1 MVIELAHYNKGMKKL
16 SVKQMKKEMRN
27 VGLGRW
33 AGLLL
38 AATLLVT
45 VLMQLFAFEKFPGL
59 LQFAGFTEA
68 TAVVLAVALVYMEML
83 ALPWLIG
90 LQARSSVLRLSFC
103 CLIMALQLLTVLV
116 VFADMRG
123 ISILFS
129 VLSRESSIIDFM
141 WLALLWALFGIV
153 IKTSKK

>member
-1 MVIELAHYNKGMKKL
+1 MR
-16 SVKQMKKEMRN
+16 KEIIN

-59 LQFAGFTEA
+59 LQFAGFTEV
-68 TAVVLAVALVYMEML
+68 TAVVLAVALVYMEVL

-90 LQARSSVLRLSFC
+90 LRARSSVLRLSFC
-103 CLIMALQLLTVLV
+103 CMIMALQLLTVLV
-116 VFADMRG
+116 VFADTRG

-129 VLSRESSIIDFM
+129 VLSRQSSMIDFV

>member
-1 MVIELAHYNKGMKKL
+1 MR
-16 SVKQMKKEMRN
+16 KEIITI
-27 VGLGRW
+27 GLGRW

-59 LQFAGFTEA
+59 LQLVGFTEA
-68 TAVVLAVALVYMEML
+68 TAVVLAVALVYTEVL

-129 VLSRESSIIDFM
+129 VLYRQSSMIDFM
-141 WLALLWALFGIV
+141 WLALLWVLFGIA

>member
-1 MVIELAHYNKGMKKL
+1 MR
-16 SVKQMKKEMRN
+16 KEIIN

-59 LQFAGFTEA
+59 LQFAGFTEV
-68 TAVVLAVALVYMEML
+68 TAVVLTVALVYMEVL

-90 LQARSSVLRLSFC
+90 LRARSSVLRLSFC

-116 VFADMRG
+116 VFADTRG

-129 VLSRESSIIDFM
+129 VLSRQSSMIDFV

>member
-1 MVIELAHYNKGMKKL
+1 MR
-16 SVKQMKKEMRN
+16 KEIIN

-59 LQFAGFTEA
+59 LQFAGFTEV
-68 TAVVLAVALVYMEML
+68 TAVVLAVALVYTEVL

-90 LQARSSVLRLSFC
+90 LRARSSVLRLSFC

-116 VFADMRG
+116 VFADTRG

-129 VLSRESSIIDFM
+129 VLSRQSSMIDFV

>member
-1 MVIELAHYNKGMKKL
+1 MKKP
-16 SVKQMKKEMRN
+16 SVKRMRKEIIN

-59 LQFAGFTEA
+59 LQLAGFTEV
-68 TAVVLAVALVYMEML
+68 TAVVLAVALVYTEVL

-103 CLIMALQLLTVLV
+103 CLIIALQLLTVLV

-129 VLSRESSIIDFM
+129 VLSQKASIVDFV
-141 WLALLWALFGIV
+141 WLGLLWVLFGIA

>member
-1 MVIELAHYNKGMKKL
+1 MVIGLAHYNKGMKKP
-16 SVKQMKKEMRN
+16 SVKRMRKEIIN

-59 LQFAGFTEA
+59 LQLAGFTEV
-68 TAVVLAVALVYMEML
+68 TAVVLAVALVYTEVL

-103 CLIMALQLLTVLV
+103 CLIIALQLLTVLV

-129 VLSRESSIIDFM
+129 VLSQKASIVDFV
-141 WLALLWALFGIV
+141 WLGLLWVLFGIA

>member
-1 MVIELAHYNKGMKKL
+1 MVIELAHYNKGMKKP
-16 SVKQMKKEMRN
+16 SVKRMRKEIIN

-59 LQFAGFTEA
+59 LQFAGFTEV
-68 TAVVLAVALVYMEML
+68 TAVVLAVALVYTEVL

-90 LQARSSVLRLSFC
+90 LRARSSVLRLSFC

-116 VFADMRG
+116 VFADTRG

-129 VLSRESSIIDFM
+129 VLSRESSMVDFV
-141 WLALLWALFGIV
+141 WLGLLWVLFGIA

>member
-1 MVIELAHYNKGMKKL
+1 MR
-16 SVKQMKKEMRN
+16 KEIIN

-59 LQFAGFTEA
+59 LQFAGFTEV
-68 TAVVLAVALVYMEML
+68 TAVVLAVALVYMEVL

-90 LQARSSVLRLSFC
+90 LRARSSVLRLSFC

-116 VFADMRG
+116 VFADTRG

-129 VLSRESSIIDFM
+129 VLSRQSSMIDFV

>member
-1 MVIELAHYNKGMKKL
+1 MKKP
-16 SVKQMKKEMRN
+16 SVKRMRKEIIN

-59 LQFAGFTEA
+59 LQFAGFTEV
-68 TAVVLAVALVYMEML
+68 TAVVLAVALVYMEVL

-90 LQARSSVLRLSFC
+90 LRARSSVLRLSFC

-116 VFADMRG
+116 VFADTRG

-129 VLSRESSIIDFM
+129 VLSRQSSMIDFV

>member
-1 MVIELAHYNKGMKKL
+1 MR
-16 SVKQMKKEMRN
+16 KEIITI
-27 VGLGRW
+27 GLGRW

-59 LQFAGFTEA
+59 LQLVGFTEA
-68 TAVVLAVALVYMEML
+68 TAVVLAVALVYTEVL

-129 VLSRESSIIDFM
+129 VLYRQSSMIDFM
-141 WLALLWALFGIV
+141 WLALLWVLFGIV

>member
-1 MVIELAHYNKGMKKL
+1 MR
-16 SVKQMKKEMRN
+16 KEIIN

-59 LQFAGFTEA
+59 LQFAGFTEV
-68 TAVVLAVALVYMEML
+68 TAVVLAVALVYMEVL

-129 VLSRESSIIDFM
+129 VLYRQSSMIDFM

>member
-1 MVIELAHYNKGMKKL
+1 MR
-16 SVKQMKKEMRN
+16 KEIIN
-27 VGLGRW
+27 VGLGHW

-59 LQFAGFTEA
+59 LQFAGFTEV
-68 TAVVLAVALVYMEML
+68 TAVVLAVALVYMEVL

-90 LQARSSVLRLSFC
+90 LRARSSVLRLSFC

-116 VFADMRG
+116 VFADTRG

-129 VLSRESSIIDFM
+129 VLSRQSSMIDFV